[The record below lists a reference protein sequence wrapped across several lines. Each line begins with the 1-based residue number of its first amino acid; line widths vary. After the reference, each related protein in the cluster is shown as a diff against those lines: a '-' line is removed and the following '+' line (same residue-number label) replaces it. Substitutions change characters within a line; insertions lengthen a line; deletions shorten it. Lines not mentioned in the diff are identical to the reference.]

1 MRMARKLAVVTGA
14 SRGLGRH
21 IAGSLAAS
29 GCDLVLVG
37 RDKSRLLDVARE
49 IGDRHPDVRLSCL
62 NHDLSWP
69 DTPSL
74 IANHTETMGGA
85 DILVNNAAIQG
96 PIGNTW
102 DTRDDEFD
110 SVLRLNFL
118 VPAALCRAI
127 IPQMMAKKA
136 GWIIN
141 ISGGG
146 ATSPRPMFSAYAAA
160 KTALVRFSE
169 TLAVEGAPIGLRVN
183 CVAPGAFNSGMTD
196 AVLAASSEIPRKEVE
211 TAQMLKQ
218 EGKEDV
224 PARAAE
230 LVAYLVA
237 GEGQDITGKLIS
249 AVWDDWQKLHTRK
262 DLSGDIF
269 TLRRIAD
276 G

>member
-1 MRMARKLAVVTGA
+1 MMTRKLAVVTGA

-21 IAGSLAAS
+21 IATALAAR

-37 RDKSRLLDVARE
+37 RDKPRLLAAGRD
-49 IGDRHPDVRLSCL
+49 ISDLDPKLRLSCL
-62 NHDLSWP
+62 DCDLSRADAP
-69 DTPSL
+69 AL
-74 IANHTETMGGA
+74 VAAHVEAAGGA

-96 PIGNTW
+96 PIGKAW
-102 DTRDDEFD
+102 EAPGDEFD
-110 SVLRLNFL
+110 DVLRLNFL
-118 VPAALCRAI
+118 VPAALCRAV

-136 GWIIN
+136 GWIVN

-169 TLAVEGAPIGLRVN
+169 TLAAEGAPIGLRVN
-183 CVAPGAFNSGMTD
+183 SVAPGAFNSGMTD
-196 AVLAASSEIPRKEVE
+196 AMLAAAEIPQKELE
-211 TAQMLKQ
+211 TAQMLKRGDSD
-218 EGKEDV
+218 EV

-230 LVAYLVA
+230 LIAYLVA
-237 GEGQDITGKLIS
+237 GEGRDVTGKLIS
-249 AVWDDWQKLHTRK
+249 AVWDDWRNLHRRS
-262 DLSGDIF
+262 DLSTDIF